1 MCSVPSGGNRLFNV
15 WPKPDELQTDVVP
28 ILRENIVEGKYD
40 GIEHYLDV
48 HFRLLREDLIRPF
61 RERVCEYI
69 CTKDEQY
76 AVKRAAIDE
85 KLNVYHDVCI
95 VYGRGCKGTL
105 ETPFANTIW
114 MVRES

>member
-1 MCSVPSGGNRLFNV
+1 MCSVPSSGNRQFNV
-15 WPKPDELQTDVVP
+15 WPKPDELQTDVLP

-40 GIEHYLDV
+40 GIEDYLDV

-69 CTKDEQY
+69 RTKDE
-76 AVKRAAIDE
+76 ADAAKRAAIDE
-85 KLNVYHDVCI
+85 KLNVYRDVRI
-95 VYGRGCKGTL
+95 VYGGGCRGTF
-105 ETPFANTIW
+105 EIPFANTLW